1 MKKSTTKS
9 EFVSASQTYR
19 AVWLK
24 TRYDYDYVPIC
35 FRRGSYSDV
44 ILVDLGPYS

>member
-24 TRYDYDYVPIC
+24 TRYDYDYV
-35 FRRGSYSDV
+35 YA
-44 ILVDLGPYS
+44 LGEVHTATLY